1 MAENGAI
8 RHLVPL
14 PTPPD
19 QRPATRRSGFDLSDP
34 ISERFWPAIA
44 AGVLMLVVG
53 LTAYFTNQPFLY
65 PSLGPTAILQA
76 EFPFHRSSRFR
87 DTTIGH
93 MIGVAAGLA
102 SVLVL
107 GASSEPRLGT
117 GSHTPPL
124 RIGAAALYYD
134 AGNHARG
141 RVQGLE
147 SAVGE
152 HRAIVRAWI
161 LPTTGARRG
170 GGAGWSAVPGRIRR
184 AHPPLSLTLTDKVGE
199 YRPGHSPR
207 TASQSSIMTIDSQT
221 QSVASRPVRSN
232 PRSCSAKSESIFSAS
247 SGSTERARSR

>member
-1 MAENGAI
+1 M
-8 RHLVPL
+8 PL

-93 MIGVAAGLA
+93 VIGVAAGLA
-102 SVLVL
+102 SVLIL

-124 RIGAAALYYD
+124 RIGAAALTMTL
-134 AGNHARG
+134 
-141 RVQGLE
+141 VIMLE
-147 SAVGE
+147 V
-152 HRAIVRAWI
+152 VF
-161 LPTTGARRG
+161 
-170 GGAGWSAVPGRIRR
+170 
-184 AHPPLSLTLTDKVGE
+184 KV
-199 YRPGHSPR
+199 
-207 TASQSSIMTIDSQT
+207 
-221 QSVASRPVRSN
+221 SN
-232 PRSCSAKSESIFSAS
+232 PPSASTGLLFALGYFQPQVRDVAEVLAGVLFLAAFGALIRHSRSRSPTKWESIDPAFPQ
-247 SGSTERARSR
+247 EQRHNHQ